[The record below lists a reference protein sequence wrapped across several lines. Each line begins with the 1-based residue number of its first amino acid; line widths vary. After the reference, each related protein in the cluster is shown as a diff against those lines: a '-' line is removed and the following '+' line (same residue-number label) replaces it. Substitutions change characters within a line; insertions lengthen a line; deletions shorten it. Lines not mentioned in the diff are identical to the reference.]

1 MRTFPQILS
10 ARQANNYINI
20 KRRDKETLKDLT
32 CYMATLGALMVD
44 GSFRQI
50 FEVNPDGKV
59 EVARINP
66 EGYISPKSII
76 RKEGCQYYSSYS
88 KQHVEDKTGH
98 SKEV

>member
-1 MRTFPQILS
+1 MRNFPQILS

-50 FEVNPDGKV
+50 FEVNSDGEV
-59 EVARINP
+59 EIARISP

-76 RKEGCQYYSSYS
+76 RKEGCRYFSSYS
-88 KQHVEDKTGH
+88 KEHIENNTGH
-98 SKEV
+98 FKEL